1 MPAKSDVVLR
11 AKWIAAI
18 AKHQKYDESRFN
30 FNVCIRHFQATDIV
44 LRGKDKCLKLNAAPT
59 IFNEP
64 TSSCKVDD
72 NINSKSNANSSQ
84 IECEKKCHLLQAKV
98 AELEKQLFN
107 MKVQH
112 DVEIQKLK
120 MNSEN
125 LRHTQSDRLKQTK
138 KQLSKQKSKVL
149 RMEDLIKELHE
160 KKYISP
166 DDAKFLNVR
175 VCSKY
180 LDNFVIFVCF
190 N

>member
-1 MPAKSDVVLR
+1 
-11 AKWIAAI
+11 
-18 AKHQKYDESRFN
+18 
-30 FNVCIRHFQATDIV
+30 
-44 LRGKDKCLKLNAAPT
+44 
-59 IFNEP
+59 
-64 TSSCKVDD
+64 
-72 NINSKSNANSSQ
+72 
-84 IECEKKCHLLQAKV
+84 
-98 AELEKQLFN
+98 

>member
-84 IECEKKCHLLQAKV
+84 IECEKKMP
-98 AELEKQLFN
+98 FT
-107 MKVQH
+107 
-112 DVEIQKLK
+112 
-120 MNSEN
+120 S
-125 LRHTQSDRLKQTK
+125 
-138 KQLSKQKSKVL
+138 SKS
-149 RMEDLIKELHE
+149 R
-160 KKYISP
+160 
-166 DDAKFLNVR
+166 R
-175 VCSKY
+175 VGKTT
-180 LDNFVIFVCF
+180 V
-190 N
+190 